1 MMWASLSVPDVGAYY
16 RVGQKPAP
24 PCLTAHFF
32 KLRGQIRA
40 IIISTLQRRIHSLQD
55 TDAVAN

>member
-16 RVGQKPAP
+16 RMGQKPAP
-24 PCLTAHFF
+24 LCLTAHIF

-40 IIISTLQRRIHSLQD
+40 IIGTLQRRIHSLQN